1 MYERSYSK
9 WRGAAVYSNR
19 TTGSFSW
26 PGGSFLYGVASTYP
40 SLQDRSLQERKA
52 LVMTN
57 RIIMVTAPEIPGRK
71 IIKTL
76 GLVRGN
82 TIRARHIGKDIMAGL
97 RNLVGGEVTE
107 YAKLLAES
115 REQALDRMLEHADE
129 LGANAIIS
137 LQFQTSVI
145 MNGAA
150 EMMAYGTAV
159 VIE

>member
-1 MYERSYSK
+1 
-9 WRGAAVYSNR
+9 
-19 TTGSFSW
+19 
-26 PGGSFLYGVASTYP
+26 
-40 SLQDRSLQERKA
+40 
-52 LVMTN
+52 MTQ
-57 RIIMVTAPEIPGRK
+57 RIIVVTAPEIPGRR
-71 IIKTL
+71 IVKTL

-82 TIRARHIGKDIMAGL
+82 TIRARHLGKDILAGF
-97 RNLVGGEVTE
+97 RNIVGGEVTE

-115 REQALDRMLEHADE
+115 REQALDRMMEHADE
-129 LGANAIIS
+129 LGANAVIS